1 MSHLVEEHTAAYTN
15 GEFKGTAEFRRLDLT
30 KEEVRMDEKQRRHI
44 HIRKFSESLSY
55 PLLPTAP

>member
-44 HIRKFSESLSY
+44 HIRKFF
-55 PLLPTAP
+55 